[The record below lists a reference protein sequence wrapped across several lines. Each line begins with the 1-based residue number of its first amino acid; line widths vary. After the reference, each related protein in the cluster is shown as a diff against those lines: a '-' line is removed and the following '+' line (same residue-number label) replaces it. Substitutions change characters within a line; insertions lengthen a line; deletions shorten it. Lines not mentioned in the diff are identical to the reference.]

1 MLFTP
6 DEHDR
11 IAAAIA
17 DAETRTSGEIFAIVT
32 DDVPRNGA
40 VALGAAATVA
50 LIVPIVAVA
59 AGLDP
64 VRLWP
69 FGGDGW
75 HIGDDRFEMLRGIS
89 SFVALQDLLFLI
101 VLALAWFTPLNLW
114 LTPKKMRRD
123 RVHAEA
129 MKQFL
134 SKGLHVTAAR
144 TGVLLYV
151 SLADHVAEVI
161 ADEGIYAKVAPELWG
176 DTIIALV
183 EGIRAG
189 KAADGFIAAIG
200 IAGAVLAEHFPPGA
214 HNPNELPDKLIE
226 L

>member
-6 DEHDR
+6 QEHDR
-11 IAAAIA
+11 IAAAISE
-17 DAETRTSGEIFAIVT
+17 AETRTSGEIFAIVT
-32 DDVPRNGA
+32 DEVSKNGA

-50 LIVPIVAVA
+50 LIVPVVAVA
-59 AGLDP
+59 LGLDP

-69 FGGDGW
+69 FGGDW

-89 SFVALQDLLFLI
+89 TFVALQDLLFLL

-114 LTPKKMRRD
+114 LTPRKMRRE
-123 RVHAEA
+123 RVHADA

-134 SKGLHVTAAR
+134 SKGLHVTAER

-161 ADEGIYAKVAPELWG
+161 ADEGIYAKVAPEVWG

-189 KAADGFIAAIG
+189 KAADGFVAAIG
-200 IAGAVLAEHFPPGA
+200 IAGAVLAEHFPPRA

>member
-1 MLFTP
+1 MLFNP
-6 DEHDR
+6 QEHDR
-11 IAAAIA
+11 IAASITE
-17 DAETRTSGEIFAIVT
+17 AETRTSGEIFAIVT
-32 DDVPRNGA
+32 DEVPRNGA

-50 LIVPIVAVA
+50 LIVPLVAVA

-64 VRLWP
+64 LRVLP
-69 FGGDGW
+69 FGADGW
-75 HIGDDRFEMLRGIS
+75 HIGGDRFEMLRGIS
-89 SFVALQDLLFLI
+89 SFVAIQDLLFLA

-114 LTPKKMRRD
+114 LTPKRMRRE
-123 RVHAEA
+123 RVHADA

-134 SKGLHVTAAR
+134 SKGLHVTAGR

-151 SLADHVAEVI
+151 SLADHVAEVV
-161 ADEGIYAKVAPELWG
+161 ADEGIYAKVAPEVWG

-183 EGIRAG
+183 EGIKAG
-189 KAADGFIAAIG
+189 KAADGFVAAIG
-200 IAGAVLAEHFPPGA
+200 IAGAALAEHFPPHA

>member
-6 DEHDR
+6 EEHDR

-17 DAETRTSGEIFAIVT
+17 EAETRTSGEIFAIVT
-32 DDVPRNGA
+32 DEVPKNGA

-50 LIVPIVAVA
+50 LIVPAVAVA
-59 AGLDP
+59 LGLDP
-64 VRLWP
+64 LRLWP
-69 FGGDGW
+69 FGGGDW
-75 HIGDDRFEMLRGIS
+75 DIGDDRFEMLRSIS
-89 SFVALQDLLFLI
+89 TFVALQDLLFLI

-114 LTPKKMRRD
+114 LTPRRMRRE
-123 RVHAEA
+123 RVHADA

-134 SKGLHVTAAR
+134 SKGLHVTAER

-176 DTIIALV
+176 DTIIALI
-183 EGIRAG
+183 EGIKAG
-189 KAADGFIAAIG
+189 KAADGFVAAIG
-200 IAGAVLAEHFPPGA
+200 IAGAVLAEHFPPRA